1 MSSVTTH
8 DNFHRRAD
16 CRFFL
21 SILAAGLLSFTGVVI
36 ETAMNITFPTLMQEF
51 SIPTSTVQWIT
62 TGYLLVLA
70 IVIPASSYLK
80 QRFPMKSLF
89 LAANLLFL
97 AGTLLDASAMSFSQ
111 LLAGRLLQG
120 AGTGIAL
127 PLMFLIV
134 MEQAPLEKMGLMM
147 GSAML
152 ICALAP
158 AVGPSIGGYIVSTFG
173 WRMIFIALTPVLIFS
188 LLAGTFAIRQSSAY
202 GPRAFDAPGLFFL
215 ALAFTAFLVL
225 TSYMGTLLQM
235 PLVFLMLLMAAVFS
249 LLLFIR
255 QERRLLATGRQP
267 LLNITVLQHPSFTL
281 SALGLLLFQ
290 FICLGIGFL
299 LPNFA
304 QLVQGESAFLAGCIL
319 LPGCIVGA
327 AFAPLSGRIYDAFG
341 ARKPL
346 LFGSLLL
353 LLSLTAFQLAIPS
366 CSIAVLAVIY
376 VFFALGQ
383 GLSVGNILTYGLGR
397 LPKSIRPDGN
407 AVCNTVQQLAGA
419 AGTSIPAAIVMSS
432 QHTIPI
438 LSEATSIGTRHAFL
452 LLFAAALL
460 QGICILLAL
469 RHYVPEP
476 QPQE

>member
-1 MSSVTTH
+1 MNMQH
-8 DNFHRRAD
+8 PFERRSDA
-16 CRFFL
+16 RFFL

-51 SIPTSTVQWIT
+51 SIPTATVQWIT

-89 LAANLLFL
+89 LTANLLFL
-97 AGTLLDASAMSFSQ
+97 AGTLLDASALSFPQ
-111 LLAGRLLQG
+111 LLIGRLLQG

-127 PLMFLIV
+127 PLMFIIV

-173 WRMIFIALTPVLIFS
+173 WRMIFTALTPVLIFS
-188 LLAGTFAIRQSSAY
+188 LLSGALAIRQSSDY
-202 GPRAFDAPGLFFL
+202 GPRAFDAPGLCLL
-215 ALAFTAFLVL
+215 ALAFTAFLL
-225 TSYMGTLLQM
+225 FTSYVDSLLQM
-235 PLVFLMLLMAAVFS
+235 PLAALLLILIALIS
-249 LLLFIR
+249 LFLFIR
-255 QERRLLATGRQP
+255 QERRLLRNNRHP
-267 LLNITVLQHPSFTL
+267 LLNITVLQQRSFTL
-281 SALGLLLFQ
+281 AAIGLLLFQ

-304 QLVQGESAFLAGCIL
+304 QLVQGENAFRAGCIL

-327 AFAPLSGRIYDAFG
+327 LFAPLSGRIYDKLG
-341 ARKPL
+341 ARRPL
-346 LFGSLLL
+346 MTGSLLL
-353 LLSLTAFQLAIPS
+353 LISLTLFQFAIPEAG
-366 CSIAVLAVIY
+366 IAVLTVIY
-376 VFFALGQ
+376 VIFAMGQ
-383 GLSVGNILTYGLGR
+383 GLSVGNILTYGLSR
-397 LPKSIRPDGN
+397 LPKESRADGN

-419 AGTSIPAAIVMSS
+419 VGTSIPAAIVMSC
-432 QHTIPI
+432 QQDLPD
-438 LSEATSIGTRHAFL
+438 LAAATSLGTSRAFL

-460 QGICILLAL
+460 QGLCIFLAL
-469 RHYVPEP
+469 RHFQAEP
-476 QPQE
+476 QPEH